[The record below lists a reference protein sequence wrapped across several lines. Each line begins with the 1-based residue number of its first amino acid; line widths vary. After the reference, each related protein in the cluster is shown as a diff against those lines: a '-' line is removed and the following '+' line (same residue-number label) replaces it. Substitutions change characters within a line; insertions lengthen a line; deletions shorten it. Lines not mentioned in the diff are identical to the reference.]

1 MNEINSSI
9 GISGTIEKWEVVN
22 EDESIARACYR
33 PSSNMIT
40 NDGLDLFST
49 GNSTGA
55 YGWLVTRYFCIGD
68 GTTPTSET
76 DTSLDHELYRG
87 TYSYISWDETISP
100 LAGRDPYIFVFKRGV
115 EFTQPGTFT
124 EIGFYPGQ
132 SYGSVDNR
140 LFSRFLLVDNEGN
153 PTSVTLTS
161 GQKLR
166 ILYVVTI
173 NIGSIVPHT
182 GTVDITGLGPLGY
195 TAGWQFVSVHNYF
208 MTIISKS
215 YSNNPWS
222 YNWLAATDKTYNF
235 ATIGNVGSWSGTHAN
250 QTYSFGYIPT
260 SPAYVNGSHCV
271 YYDATIP
278 LGAINWTYGVKTIYF
293 DYGDWLSPVSPN
305 YVWVVVFD
313 SPIMVTSNHSL
324 TMRFKFSWDRS

>member
-49 GNSTGA
+49 GDSNAGTYA
-55 YGWLVTRYFCIGD
+55 WWVTRYFCIGD
-68 GTTPTSET
+68 GTTPASET

-87 TYSYISWDETISP
+87 TYSYISWDGTISP

-132 SYGSVDNR
+132 SYGSVDTR
-140 LFSRFLLVDNEGN
+140 LFSRFLLVDNEGI
-153 PTSVTLTS
+153 PTSVTITT

-166 ILYVVTI
+166 LLYVVTI
-173 NIGSIVPHT
+173 NIGELTPHT

-195 TAGWQFVSVHNYF
+195 TAGWQNIPTHEFVMAF
-208 MTIISKS
+208 ISKS
-215 YSNNPWS
+215 PANNNWH
-222 YNWLAATDKTYNF
+222 YNWVVATDKTYNF
-235 ATIGNVGSWSGTHAN
+235 TTIGNQGTWGGTHQN
-250 QTYSFGYIPT
+250 QSYSFGKIPA

-271 YYDATIP
+271 YYDVTVP

-293 DYGDWLSPVSPN
+293 TYGDWLGPSAN
-305 YVWVVVFD
+305 YAWVVVFD
-313 SPIMVTSNHSL
+313 SPIMVTINHSL
-324 TMRFKFSWDRS
+324 TMRFKFSWDRA